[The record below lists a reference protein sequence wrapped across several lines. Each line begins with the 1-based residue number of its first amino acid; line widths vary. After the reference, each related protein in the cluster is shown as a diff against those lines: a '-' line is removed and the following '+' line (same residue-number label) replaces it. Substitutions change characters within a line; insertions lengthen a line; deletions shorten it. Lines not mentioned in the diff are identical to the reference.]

1 MHKMLQSKSPNG
13 LFESQA
19 SPSPPSATFHTRY
32 NKLRPNFDLA
42 LEFVFSVNRVDLAK
56 LQSVK
61 EALHSKLELKRILLS
76 FSLGKRPQFFQGSN
90 NFQLHVIKQSS
101 FFYLQY

>member
-1 MHKMLQSKSPNG
+1 MHKTLQAKSPNG
-13 LFESQA
+13 LFESQD

-61 EALHSKLELKRILLS
+61 EALHSKLEFNSILLKFVVLS
-76 FSLGKRPQFFQGSN
+76 SLG
-90 NFQLHVIKQSS
+90 
-101 FFYLQY
+101 